1 VKQASVEGEQAMMRL
16 RRASVIIAVLASSAM
31 TGSAEAAWVLWK
43 HTYEVW
49 VDKNK
54 DSYRR
59 DVTWKKVALIAA
71 KADCNDRA
79 TREARAEYDTLT
91 GKGVR
96 ATLSGSEVGF
106 DRKNTRFRKGYQK
119 FECWPD
125 TVDPRGPKAK

>member
-1 VKQASVEGEQAMMRL
+1 MIV
-16 RRASVIIAVLASSAM
+16 
-31 TGSAEAAWVLWK
+31 
-43 HTYEVW
+43 
-49 VDKNK
+49 
-54 DSYRR
+54 
-59 DVTWKKVALIAA
+59 A

-106 DRKNTRFRKGYQK
+106 DQKNTRFRKGYRK

-125 TVDPRGPKAK
+125 TVDPRGPKAKP